1 MDLKTRKYDLIQK
14 LTKITDEQVIEDIE
28 QILVHDITSA
38 QKKELNSRIKSF
50 EKNPEDVLDWDS
62 FKETW

>member
-1 MDLKTRKYDLIQK
+1 MDLKTRKYNLIQK

-38 QKKELNSRIKSF
+38 QKKRS
-50 EKNPEDVLDWDS
+50 
-62 FKETW
+62 